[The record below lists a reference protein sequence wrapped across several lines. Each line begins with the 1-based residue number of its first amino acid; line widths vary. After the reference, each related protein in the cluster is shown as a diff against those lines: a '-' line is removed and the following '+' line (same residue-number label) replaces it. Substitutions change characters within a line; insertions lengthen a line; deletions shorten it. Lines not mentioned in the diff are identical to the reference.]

1 MQDIVFYAAANETL
15 GMVRD
20 YSNMNKSSAPVL
32 TLGVAV
38 CLRMRLFAG
47 IKVPTPYPVASLNGI
62 TDWQWSMD
70 ADFDRSTTCKL
81 VADAGGISVHTVTD
95 TVNGETMS
103 FTEFVIPISNMN
115 TQELAAWLGNEGTK
129 SGLTGELVGYDNE
142 AHAVFVLQVEGF
154 KVRNRIAGLG
164 DPTAV
169 DEGIVTRPLAE
180 QMIRTAV
187 SASAA
192 TKQDK
197 LTSANAGIGIAITG
211 STQISVDLAAGE
223 RMTIVS
229 GNTVAQLRY
238 FDITNIT
245 GGTVTLEAGHAY
257 RLNATTGTKTLY
269 AENMADDKF
278 GLEGHIEIFVAN
290 TGSIQT
296 GKLAG
301 GTTEV
306 ILADALEPDAVNN
319 CTVRFHD
326 HKAIISVEDHVAGH
340 IVTVSAGTAA
350 NSLYYWLTQP
360 NTAGDAATQYIGF
373 DATLNGTPVNFEG
386 AANTAVKH
394 VVGNGYAQTLL
405 TGNVAPA
412 AALTVSD
419 LGLQNVTVTGGTLT
433 LGDAYIPNGS
443 TVAVSGGALAVE
455 KVTGN
460 GGVIDLGGERVNV
473 YRQSATIQNVTLTNG
488 KYDASPAAIYVQS
501 SGTLVCNN
509 TTFTDNIGSGAAIV
523 GTYRDDWSVVMSGCS
538 IYGNTAKFGGGI
550 DVSGSGT
557 MNLVDCFVKG
567 NTATNPSGNNTGD
580 IFIETG
586 ATVIIDGGTIGT
598 VCENAAGN
606 PQLKGYIVLDAIYPR
621 SNGVAA
627 SVTISSGAILD
638 LTGNTNTTPVAP
650 GGGITLDASPSSGVV
665 IIGSAGSTTQTRT
678 FAGGGTITGS
688 AVTKIGAIS
697 GATVTLPS
705 SSCQI
710 EFVKSG
716 ETVVSSAFI
725 QASETPYVLE
735 TQQGTGAVLVRASED

>member
-142 AHAVFVLQVEGF
+142 AHAVFVLQIEGF

-197 LTSANAGIGIAITG
+197 LTSANAGAGISITG
-211 STQISVDLAAGE
+211 GAQISVDLAAGE

-326 HKAIISVEDHVAGH
+326 GLAIISVEDHIAGY
-340 IVTVSAGTAA
+340 VVVSATGTAEG
-350 NSLYYWLTQP
+350 SLPYGLTS
-360 NTAGDAATQYIGF
+360 ATQEYIAF
-373 DATLNGTPVNFEG
+373 DASLNGAVIDLSG
-386 AANTAVKH
+386 STASAEKH
-394 VVGNGYAQTLL
+394 LVGNGYTSTTL
-405 TGNVAPA
+405 TGSVDCGTSKFTVAN
-412 AALTVSD
+412 
-419 LGLQNVTVTGGTLT
+419 LGLNNVQVTGGVMT
-433 LGDAYIPNGS
+433 LGDARIPSGS
-443 TVAVSGGALAVE
+443 TVAVSGGGLAVE

-460 GGVIDLGGERVNV
+460 GGVIDLGGTNVNIASNTV
-473 YRQSATIQNVTLTNG
+473 INASGCAIANGSANAGGAIYMENKASAMFVSCVFSSNR
-488 KYDASPAAIYVQS
+488 ASPNYGGAVYQ
-501 SGTLVCNN
+501 
-509 TTFTDNIGSGAAIV
+509 FGSGSAL
-523 GTYRDDWSVVMSGCS
+523 YSGCAFS
-538 IYGNTAKFGGGI
+538 DNSAPYANYGNAITVYANGGANVATLKDCTFEAGQTI
-550 DVSGSGT
+550 CLRGASASLALSGSNT
-557 MNLVDCFVKG
+557 ILSYIKNLASF
-567 NTATNPSGNNTGD
+567 
-580 IFIETG
+580 E
-586 ATVIIDGGTIGT
+586 GGT
-598 VCENAAGN
+598 
-606 PQLKGYIVLDAIYPR
+606 
-621 SNGVAA
+621 
-627 SVTISSGAILD
+627 VTISSGAILD
-638 LTGNTNTTPVAP
+638 LTDNSVATPIAP

-665 IIGSAGSTTQTRT
+665 IIGSAGSGTQTRT

-735 TQQGTGAVLVRASED
+735 TQQGAGAVLVRAIED

>member
-70 ADFDRSTTCKL
+70 ADFDRSTTSKL

-95 TVNGETMS
+95 TVNGETMN

-142 AHAVFVLQVEGF
+142 AHAVFVLQIEGF

-197 LTSANAGIGIAITG
+197 LTSANAGAGISITG
-211 STQISVDLAAGE
+211 GTQISVDLAAGE
-223 RMTIVS
+223 RMAIVS

-290 TGSIQT
+290 AGNIQT
-296 GKLAG
+296 GKLTG

-340 IVTVSAGTAA
+340 IVTVSGGTVE
-350 NSLYYWLTQP
+350 NSLYHWLMQP
-360 NTAGDAATQYIGF
+360 NTNDASTQYIAF
-373 DATLNGTPVNFEG
+373 DASLNGTPVNFEG
-386 AANTAVKH
+386 ASNTAVKH
-394 VVGNGYAQTLL
+394 VVGNGYTQTIL

-509 TTFTDNIGSGAAIV
+509 ATFTDNIGSGAAIV

-550 DVSGSGT
+550 NVNGSGT

-665 IIGSAGSTTQTRT
+665 IIGNAGSTTQTRT

-735 TQQGTGAVLVRASED
+735 TQQGAGAVLVRTTED